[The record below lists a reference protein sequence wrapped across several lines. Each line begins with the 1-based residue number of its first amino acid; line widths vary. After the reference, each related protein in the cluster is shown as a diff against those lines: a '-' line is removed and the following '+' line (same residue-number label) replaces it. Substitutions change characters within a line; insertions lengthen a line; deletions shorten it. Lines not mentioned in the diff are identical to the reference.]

1 MVGLQNFK
9 LRNKLGLA
17 LAMPILCLILFSA
30 YLLNNEL
37 KKQTLLQNLSST
49 EQFVTKITSLIHELQ
64 YERSLSIAFT
74 QSKGEAFKD
83 ELLKQ
88 QQVSDKL
95 WREFLFVIEYQQKK
109 LQLTNPEEINKQYA
123 SLKILQQ
130 NIELQEM
137 TVSQILDNYI
147 EHIMNLFITLD
158 AITIFV
164 SDSNISRY
172 MKGYL
177 NLSHS
182 TELAAQERA
191 RGGLLFSP
199 SSSLQAHSILISNL
213 IASQKLLLKITL
225 QLAPQEIQ
233 DLLNKPNNRSCV
245 KNAQKSLKEIMKNK
259 SQIKYLHI
267 FQWLKISSC
276 RINNLHETGE
286 AYLNNIIDHTN
297 NMLEK
302 ARQQFYL
309 ILILALLP
317 QLLSLLLIYWVDKN
331 INTVL
336 LWLLKAMREISNG
349 NFKTSLPPQSK
360 DEFGMLSTG
369 LNMLRLQLSK
379 HELNMKT
386 LLHEQQKQN
395 EDLSKKTAKLQQFAA
410 KIAKGNLHQQL
421 SKENST
427 ANQLSNSLNQMFNGL
442 SAFRLQIGNSSKT
455 IKKMVLELNRSV
467 NEQSAGASQQ
477 VASVNET
484 VVTLEQLRNSSSQTL
499 KKAQTLGDI
508 AEKARHEGDNGRKA
522 IEQSIA
528 DMKMVQNRM
537 DAIAHNILTLNE
549 WIQRIGD
556 ITSSVHD
563 IARQLRLISL
573 NASIEANNAGD
584 AGNGF
589 AVVASEVKQ
598 LAERSQQSTIHVQ
611 TLLEEIHRATNRTI
625 MATEEGSKGVE
636 LGLKQIQST
645 GGVIQ
650 NLESA
655 VGETSI
661 ASKQIV
667 VAVNLEVS
675 SIEQINLAIKEIF
688 RVTDQF
694 THTANQSRNAA
705 QNLSDLVK
713 HLDDTITEYQL

>member
-1 MVGLQNFK
+1 MIGLQDFK
-9 LRNKLGLA
+9 LRNKLGLV
-17 LAMPILCLILFSA
+17 LTMPILCLILFSA
-30 YLLNNEL
+30 YLLNNEIR
-37 KKQTLLQNLSST
+37 KQTLLNNLNAA
-49 EQFVTKITSLIHELQ
+49 EQFVSKMTSLIHELQ
-64 YERSLSIAFT
+64 YERSLSIAF
-74 QSKGEAFKD
+74 SESNGEAFKD

-88 QQVSDKL
+88 QQVSNKL
-95 WREFLFVIEYQQKK
+95 WGEFIFVIENQDNK
-109 LQLTNPEEINKQYA
+109 LQLTNLEEINRQYA
-123 SLKILQQ
+123 ALKLLQKKV
-130 NIELQEM
+130 ELQEM
-137 TVSQILDNYI
+137 NTTQILNNYI
-147 EHIMNLFITLD
+147 EHIMNLFNALET
-158 AITIFV
+158 ITIFV
-164 SDSNISRY
+164 SDADLSRY

-177 NLSHS
+177 SLSHA

-191 RGGLLFSP
+191 RGGLIFSS
-199 SSSLQAHSILISNL
+199 SSSLKAHSILVSNL
-213 IASQKLLLKITL
+213 ISSQKILLKLSL
-225 QLAPQEIQ
+225 QLAPEQIQ
-233 DLLNKPNNRSCV
+233 QVLIKPNNTVCV
-245 KNAQKSLKEIMKNK
+245 KQVQQSVHKSKKNAMQK
-259 SQIKYLHI
+259 KYLHI

-276 RINNLHETGE
+276 RINQLHETGQL
-286 AYLNNIIDHTN
+286 YLNNIIDQTN
-297 NMLEK
+297 NKIES

-317 QLLSLLLIYWVDKN
+317 QLLSLVLIYWVDRN
-331 INTVL
+331 INTSL
-336 LWLLKAMREISNG
+336 SWLLRAMREIADG
-349 NFKTSLPPQSK
+349 NFNTSLPPRSR
-360 DEFGMLSTG
+360 DEFGMLSNG

-379 HELNMKT
+379 HETNMKN
-386 LLHEQQKQN
+386 LLFEQQQQN
-395 EDLSKKTAKLQQFAA
+395 QELSQKTAKLQQFAA
-410 KIAKGNLHQQL
+410 KIAKGELHQQL
-421 SKENST
+421 SQENST
-427 ANQLSNSLNQMFNGL
+427 ANQLSNSLNQMFDGL

-455 IKKMVLELNRSV
+455 IKNMVLELNRSV
-467 NEQSAGASQQ
+467 NEQSTGASQQ
-477 VASVNET
+477 AASVNET
-484 VVTLEQLRNSSSQTL
+484 VVTLEQLRSSSSQTL
-499 KKAQTLGDI
+499 QKARTLGDI

-522 IEQSIA
+522 IEQSIE
-528 DMKMVQNRM
+528 DMKIVQNKM

-584 AGNGF
+584 AGKGF

-611 TLLEEIHRATNRTI
+611 TLLEEIHHATDRTV

-636 LGLKQIQST
+636 LGLKQIQRT
-645 GGVIQ
+645 GEVIQ

-675 SIEQINLAIKEIF
+675 SIEQINYAIKEIY

-705 QNLSDLVK
+705 HNLSNLVK

>member
-1 MVGLQNFK
+1 MIGLQDFK
-9 LRNKLGLA
+9 LRSKLGLA

-37 KKQTLLQNLSST
+37 NKTEQLSNLNST
-49 EQFVTKITSLIHELQ
+49 EHFVTTITSLIYELQ
-64 YERSLSIAFT
+64 HERSLSIAFIA
-74 QSKGEAFKD
+74 SKGEAFKD

-88 QQVSDKL
+88 QQSSNKQWGEL
-95 WREFLFVIEYQQKK
+95 IASIEYQHKIIK
-109 LQLTNPEEINKQYA
+109 ITNPEEINKQFA
-123 SLKILQQ
+123 SLRILQK
-130 NIELQEM
+130 NVELQKLSSTE
-137 TVSQILDNYI
+137 VLDKYI
-147 EHIMNLFITLD
+147 EQIINLFNFLETTTVFVGD
-158 AITIFV
+158 AK
-164 SDSNISRY
+164 ISRY
-172 MKGYL
+172 IKGFL
-177 NLSHS
+177 SLSHA

-191 RGGLLFSP
+191 RGGLLFST
-199 SSSLQAHSILISNL
+199 SNSLEAHTILISNL
-213 IASQKLLLKITL
+213 ILEQKLLLKL
-225 QLAPQEIQ
+225 ASQLAPEKIQELI
-233 DLLNKPNNRSCV
+233 NKPSNRACV
-245 KNAQKSLKEIMKNK
+245 KKAQESLKKSIKNPNL
-259 SQIKYLHI
+259 IKYLHI
-267 FQWLKISSC
+267 SQWLKISSC
-276 RINNLHETGE
+276 RTNELHETGQTF
-286 AYLNNIIDHTN
+286 LDNIINHTN
-297 NMLEK
+297 DK
-302 ARQQFYL
+302 IGTARNQFYL
-309 ILILALLP
+309 ILALSLFP
-317 QLLSLLLIYWVDKN
+317 QLLSLFLIYWVDKN
-331 INTVL
+331 INSVL
-336 LWLLKAMREISNG
+336 LWLLKAMREIADG
-349 NFKTSLPPQSK
+349 NFNTSLPPQSK
-360 DEFGMLSTG
+360 DEFGMLSAE

-386 LLHEQQKQN
+386 LLHDQQQQN

-410 KIAKGNLHQQL
+410 KIAKGELHQQL

-455 IKKMVLELNRSV
+455 IKNMVSELNRSV
-467 NEQSAGASQQ
+467 NEQSTGASQQ
-477 VASVNET
+477 AASVNET

-499 KKAQTLGDI
+499 RKARTLGDI

-522 IEQSIA
+522 IEQSIE
-528 DMKMVQNRM
+528 DMKIVQDKM

-573 NASIEANNAGD
+573 NASIEANNAGE

-589 AVVASEVKQ
+589 AVVATEVKQ

-611 TLLEEIHRATNRTI
+611 TLLEEIHRATNRTV

-645 GGVIQ
+645 GEVIQ

-667 VAVNLEVS
+667 VAVNQEVS
-675 SIEQINLAIKEIF
+675 SIEQINLAIKEIYSI
-688 RVTDQF
+688 TDQF

-705 QNLSDLVK
+705 QNLSNLVK